1 MLLYERISELA
12 KKQGVSVPQLSE
24 NLGLSRNAIYQ
35 WKTSSPKADTLQKVA
50 DYFGVTTDYLL
61 GRDEPEIIEDDK
73 LKVIASHID
82 DDVTEDDMQEILNFI
97 EFIKSKNK

>member
-82 DDVTEDDMQEILNFI
+82 DDVTEEDMEEILNFI

>member
-35 WKTSSPKADTLQKVA
+35 
-50 DYFGVTTDYLL
+50 
-61 GRDEPEIIEDDK
+61 
-73 LKVIASHID
+73 
-82 DDVTEDDMQEILNFI
+82 
-97 EFIKSKNK
+97 

>member
-82 DDVTEDDMQEILNFI
+82 DDVTEDDMEEILNFI

>member
-61 GRDEPEIIEDDK
+61 GRDEPKIIEDDK

-82 DDVTEDDMQEILNFI
+82 DDVTEDDMEEILNFI

>member
-50 DYFGVTTDYLL
+50 DYFGVSTDYLL